1 MSFQTLFLLTLK
13 LFLLA
18 QPLQAFAPRIA
29 FQSSR
34 TTMSPLFYATDN
46 LDRSVAKSK
55 PKLVT
60 PNKQVKTTE
69 TIIGKKATI
78 TKIHS
83 LDEFKCY
90 LEEDD
95 RLVAIK

>member
-1 MSFQTLFLLTLK
+1 MTSFQTLFLLTLK

-29 FQSSR
+29 FQSAR
-34 TTMSPLFYATDN
+34 TAMSPRFYSTFDTA
-46 LDRSVAKSK
+46 VAKSETEV
-55 PKLVT
+55 VT
-60 PNKQVKTTE
+60 PNKQAKT
-69 TIIGKKATI
+69 IKISIRKKPTI

-83 LDEFKCY
+83 LDELKYY

>member
-1 MSFQTLFLLTLK
+1 
-13 LFLLA
+13 
-18 QPLQAFAPRIA
+18 
-29 FQSSR
+29 
-34 TTMSPLFYATDN
+34 
-46 LDRSVAKSK
+46 VAKSE

-60 PNKQVKTTE
+60 PNKQVKTAK
-69 TIIGKKATI
+69 TIIGKKATV